1 MAPSTSKAKVEQP
14 AKPNS
19 AKKNAVSEKAEK
31 KTNGDS
37 KASKAPKAGK
47 DEIAAPKK
55 VSAESKPKEPEPTQ
69 STDASEFEGFDND
82 DEGGDDDD
90 ASEVD
95 DQTEAL
101 LKGFESDRDD
111 EDPEEDKD
119 LEAGQDVP
127 ELSKK
132 EKKKFRKA
140 MEKAG
145 EASDKPGVVYIGRIP
160 HGFYE
165 HEMREYFKQF
175 GNILKLRLSRNV
187 KTGASRHYA
196 FLQFESATVADIV
209 AKTMDNYLLFG
220 HLLKVKA
227 VPDERVP
234 AELFKGANKRFKKV
248 PWNAI
253 EGRKLKQGATEAVWD
268 KRIEAEEKKR
278 AEKAEKLKAIG
289 YEFDA
294 PKIKS
299 AKGVAKQIE
308 VPALTEKEDTEVK
321 AIEAAPVP
329 EESSKSKK
337 KKKKSKTIET
347 ETETKVIEA
356 VSAPVTE
363 VVEKKQMVIK
373 TKVEGGDTS
382 EVKIKKQK
390 KKSKKEK
397 AT

>member
-1 MAPSTSKAKVEQP
+1 MAPSTSKAEVEQP
-14 AKPNS
+14 TKANPS
-19 AKKNAVSEKAEK
+19 KKEVSEKLEK
-31 KTNGDS
+31 KTNSNTKAAKSS
-37 KASKAPKAGK
+37 KARKDDAAASKKA
-47 DEIAAPKK
+47 
-55 VSAESKPKEPEPTQ
+55 SSESKSKEPEPTH
-69 STDASEFEGFDND
+69 STDESEFKGFDNEDEVEDDADASEI
-82 DEGGDDDD
+82 
-90 ASEVD
+90 D

-119 LEAGQDVP
+119 LEAGQEVP

-132 EKKKFRKA
+132 QRKKFKKD

-145 EASDKPGVVYIGRIP
+145 ARSDKPGVVYIGRIP

-187 KTGASRHYA
+187 KTGASKHYA

-220 HLLKVKA
+220 HLLKVKV

-234 AELFKGANKRFKKV
+234 ADLFKGANKRFKKV
-248 PWNAI
+248 PWNAM

-268 KRIEAEEKKR
+268 KRVEAEEKKR
-278 AEKAEKLKAIG
+278 GKKAEKLKAIG

-294 PKIKS
+294 PKLKT
-299 AKGVAKQIE
+299 AKGVAKQVE

-329 EESSKSKK
+329 DDSSKPKK
-337 KKKKSKTIET
+337 KKKKSKTVET
-347 ETETKVIEA
+347 EI
-356 VSAPVTE
+356 E
-363 VVEKKQMVIK
+363 VVETVNAPVSKVVEKEQVVIK
-373 TKVEGGDTS
+373 TKVEGGDAS
-382 EVKIKKQK
+382 EVKIKRQK